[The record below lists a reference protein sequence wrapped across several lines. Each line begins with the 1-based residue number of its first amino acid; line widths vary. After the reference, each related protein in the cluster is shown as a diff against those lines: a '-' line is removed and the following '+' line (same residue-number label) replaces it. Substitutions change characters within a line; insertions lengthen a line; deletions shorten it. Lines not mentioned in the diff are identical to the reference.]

1 MQGILAE
8 IGKALITLQ
17 EQGEVIIERTD
28 EIYVDEIAFYVE
40 ETLKGL
46 KAAYKTEVIEPN
58 MKIKIAL
65 YD

>member
-1 MQGILAE
+1 MQGILGE

-17 EQGEVIIERTD
+17 EQGEVIIGRTD

-40 ETLKGL
+40 ETLKGV
-46 KAAYKTEVIEPN
+46 KAAYKTEVIEPS